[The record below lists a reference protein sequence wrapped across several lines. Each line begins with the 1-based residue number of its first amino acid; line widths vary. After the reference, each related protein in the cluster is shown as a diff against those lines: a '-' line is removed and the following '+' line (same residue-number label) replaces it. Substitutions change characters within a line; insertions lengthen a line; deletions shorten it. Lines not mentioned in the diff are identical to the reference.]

1 MFAKRPASNG
11 NKGFSLLESIVSI
24 ALLALTLS
32 GILSLSSIGIRSAAR
47 ISNQIT
53 AFFLASEAVEYI
65 RNVRD
70 SNVLAGNSW
79 LTGLAD
85 CQAVNGCYIDAPNAT
100 ISACA
105 GACPEIKFNSSNNLF
120 NYSSGNETI
129 FSRQVLITEVEP
141 SREVK
146 LDVNISW
153 LQGSVP
159 QSFILEE
166 HLFNLSF
173 E

>member
-1 MFAKRPASNG
+1 MA
-11 NKGFSLLESIVSI
+11 
-24 ALLALTLS
+24 LS
-32 GILSLSSIGIRSAAR
+32 GILSLSSMGVRSAVR
-47 ISNQIT
+47 ISNQVT

-79 LTGLAD
+79 LDGLAD
-85 CQAVNGCYIDAPNAT
+85 CQAVNGCYVDAVNAAIT
-100 ISACA
+100 PCA
-105 GACPEIKFNSSNNLF
+105 AACPEIKFDSSNNLF

-141 SREVK
+141 SREIK

-153 LQGSVP
+153 PQGNGT
-159 QSFILEE
+159 QSFTLEE
-166 HLFNLSF
+166 HLLNLSF